1 MTAHVEA
8 LAHTRTKL
16 LDVEKSV
23 PLLTPVVVIE
33 IRFNILS
40 SRDFRIDI
48 EFTRHFLD
56 RVNDARNRKQIE
68 PEELEDMFAKAYED
82 HGEAIPK
89 LGANAEAVLV
99 DMESD
104 INIPFVLKYDPR
116 SKKLQLISTTVMR
129 KPNFRTSNKRLTV

>member
-1 MTAHVEA
+1 MI
-8 LAHTRTKL
+8 KL
-16 LDVEKSV
+16 KDIL
-23 PLLTPVVVIE
+23 IE
-33 IRFNILS
+33 IISQAELNGIERYLDKLFAAAG
-40 SRDFRIDI
+40 IDI

-56 RVNDARNRKQIE
+56 RVNDVRNRKQIE

-116 SKKLQLISTTVMR
+116 SKKLQLISKTVMR